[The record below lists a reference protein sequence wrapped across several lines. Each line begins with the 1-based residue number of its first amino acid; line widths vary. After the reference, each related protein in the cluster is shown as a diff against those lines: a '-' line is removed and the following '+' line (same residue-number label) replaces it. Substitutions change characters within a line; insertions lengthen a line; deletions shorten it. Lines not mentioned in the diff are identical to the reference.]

1 MYLRSVYGVTLP
13 SHYFCSSNR
22 CKLSASALL
31 TALCCPCKGAGL
43 RSALRLVP
51 PGADGPLVPSVGDSS
66 PSDSLFKASH
76 TVPSHLPLLLYV
88 VPCGG
93 RVGVWRGRWAGRG
106 GELSGRSSEVTEPA
120 RRRRSGHSASRQCS
134 NMASSSRGIQ
144 IGSAWVQRKIKL
156 RPQHRGIHLVTDEVL
171 KEIPELRQFSVG
183 LLHVQSE

>member
-1 MYLRSVYGVTLP
+1 MLRCLA
-13 SHYFCSSNR
+13 SSPDNKPVKKQIYARR
-22 CKLSASALL
+22 CASSRLALSGRWCHLL
-31 TALCCPCKGAGL
+31 G
-43 RSALRLVP
+43 S
-51 PGADGPLVPSVGDSS
+51 DSF

-76 TVPSHLPLLLYV
+76 AVPSHLPLLLYV

-106 GELSGRSSEVTEPA
+106 GELSGRSSEVTEPT

-183 LLHVQSE
+183 LLHVQSK